1 MDAATSET
9 FPRGL
14 TLGFK
19 GKGFGFV
26 ILGGKGFRF
35 WGHLSSTVENQGSK
49 CYRGYIGLY
58 RGLYRRY
65 RGWTLHPWSY
75 LTLALRPP

>member
-1 MDAATSET
+1 MDAAISET

-26 ILGGKGFRF
+26 ILGGKGFRC
-35 WGHLSSTVENQGSK
+35 WGHFEFNS
-49 CYRGYIGLY
+49 
-58 RGLYRRY
+58 
-65 RGWTLHPWSY
+65 
-75 LTLALRPP
+75 